1 MGAAITNE
9 TILELFTLL
18 DIPAAFTSTSLV
30 ALSAVNSRY
39 IRDLKLNVSSVLT
52 TPGLSRKEGFLLA
65 LSVAVNEKHSVLTT
79 AFESLAGKEHATPEE
94 IAETHACASI
104 MSVNNVLYRFRH
116 YMKESGYYSGQPSG
130 LRMSMMMGPVMGK
143 GLFELMS
150 LVLSV
155 VNGCEAC
162 VVAHEHAVKQHGAD
176 EARIYNAIR
185 LAAVI
190 KGLCIA
196 M

>member
-65 LSVAVNEKHSVLTT
+65 LSVAVNEKHSVL
-79 AFESLAGKEHATPEE
+79 
-94 IAETHACASI
+94 AETHACASI